1 MAVTKIPLTKE
12 DIVLVKNRIKANS
25 VRRLLGSGLTLV
37 ILLIVYF
44 SVDRDTSSDT
54 FCFFKIGVIV
64 INAFLL
70 LGWLRDTNLYND
82 LKEKR
87 KYVGTVKVKH
97 KNYLHDKEDNSTI
110 YQIIFDEWRVGM
122 VCFNEKFWNDI
133 NEGDEFY
140 VELATNSSLILKLEK
155 DNIDFK
161 IGLIM

>member
-1 MAVTKIPLTKE
+1 MAVTKIPLKKE
-12 DIVLVKNRIKANS
+12 DVVLVKNRIKANS

-87 KYVGTVKVKH
+87 KYVG
-97 KNYLHDKEDNSTI
+97 
-110 YQIIFDEWRVGM
+110 
-122 VCFNEKFWNDI
+122 
-133 NEGDEFY
+133 
-140 VELATNSSLILKLEK
+140 
-155 DNIDFK
+155 
-161 IGLIM
+161 